1 MSESLLQ
8 QLFFSLLGGLV
19 GAIIGVLGTIYATRS
34 QIKALSSQEKENRKY
49 AEEQQDGA
57 MKHALLVEIEENLKL
72 ARNLAIGDPKNVST
86 SQARDIY
93 KGNVLTSEAWDIYK
107 GNITKL
113 SATLQTELLGVYIE
127 VRKYNSLIEYERF
140 KIPYGD
146 VQLNPLIEEQAK
158 KVVNACES
166 AIKEFKHTPHVAE

>member
-72 ARNLAIGDPKNVST
+72 ARNLAIGDPKNV
-86 SQARDIY
+86 
-93 KGNVLTSEAWDIYK
+93 
-107 GNITKL
+107 
-113 SATLQTELLGVYIE
+113 
-127 VRKYNSLIEYERF
+127 
-140 KIPYGD
+140 
-146 VQLNPLIEEQAK
+146 
-158 KVVNACES
+158 
-166 AIKEFKHTPHVAE
+166 